1 MSNMRLVIINPPE
14 ILIEDIN
21 VAMAASDVAVLL
33 GSSPPPIITRPPA
46 AVIPEIALVT
56 DMRGECRAGVTP
68 HTTLYPIT
76 PARENV
82 VTIVAKAGFG
92 DTKPRPITLESTA
105 VNNRR
110 KITMRYIYQIN
121 RSASSIYVGSIVE
134 KLRLNLK

>member
-14 ILIEDIN
+14 MLIEDIN
-21 VAMAASDVAVLL
+21 AAKAASDVAVLL
-33 GSSPPPIITRPPA
+33 GRSPPPIITRPPA
-46 AVIPEIALVT
+46 AVMPEIALVT

-92 DTKPRPITLESTA
+92 DTKPRPITPESTA

-110 KITMRYIYQIN
+110 KITVKCISMT
-121 RSASSIYVGSIVE
+121 
-134 KLRLNLK
+134 